1 MPSKFLGYL
10 STRDVLNLCFIS
22 RVIRKIV
29 LKVFNKI
36 FCVSEGF
43 CSSGQWFKLI
53 KRNCFALIEEIY
65 SSFFEDRFIFDFDE
79 NYSKLLSEFSHMS
92 LFSICLHFLR
102 CTRSCDKKSY
112 YCCLCYRVRENL
124 FFERNTFSKLRV
136 CPYGSYLDMKSC
148 HCLEL
153 DVFLIEAGTCVSG
166 YTKLT
171 KNCSF
176 FQVFQCPQELFVC
189 FSSILIRMYINC
201 TLNAL
206 FFSPPKVK
214 HKAFNVSLVDEKK
227 ILLIILRHA
236 KIFLDKFWYTTNFK
250 FFL

>member
-1 MPSKFLGYL
+1 MPPKFLRYL

-36 FCVSEGF
+36 FCVSEDF
-43 CSSGQWFKLI
+43 CPSGQWFKLI

-79 NYSKLLSEFSHMS
+79 NHSKLLSEFSHMS

-112 YCCLCYRVRENL
+112 YCLLCSRVHENL
-124 FFERNTFSKLRV
+124 FFECNAVSKLRV

-153 DVFLIEAGTCVSG
+153 DVFLIDAETCVSG

-176 FQVFQCPQELFVC
+176 FKFFKVHRNYLFVFLLYLSEC
-189 FSSILIRMYINC
+189 ILI
-201 TLNAL
+201 
-206 FFSPPKVK
+206 V
-214 HKAFNVSLVDEKK
+214 H
-227 ILLIILRHA
+227 
-236 KIFLDKFWYTTNFK
+236 
-250 FFL
+250 